1 MSWNIILPNEKTT
14 NKEIQNFLKIY
25 GFPYSYKT
33 KQLLLERIQ
42 LFRDILTFT
51 WRDDQLNVINS
62 FIQQE
67 FKYYVVNGIFGA
79 GKTSMLMGIHII
91 SILKNIY
98 KPEEAMFVS
107 FNVSIK
113 NELRQKLKKYGISS
127 KTTVRTFDSI
137 IYEICKNYDYPHLE
151 LPNFEG
157 KRKFVYGV
165 CKQIISGETT
175 KKLDCCP
182 KFIFIDEC
190 QDLESQTMIIFTTFF
205 PDTQVIFT
213 GDVFQSIQKEPKESL
228 LWELLNSQDKN
239 LTKVISKYY
248 MKETPRVPNNILS
261 GIKTTLQDY
270 YPEFKDEISGW
281 KSSNLSSEN
290 TNIEWKTFNTYSS
303 IFTMIDDFLETH
315 EPSKSMILTFS
326 SAITVKGAI
335 GDLAK
340 IRRHLLSNGVEM
352 NKNYKKMDYDKLFLS
367 TANSSK
373 GLERDYVLIISTF
386 PLERAFIN
394 FSNDLVM
401 NLITV
406 GITRAK
412 QKVIFVVPT
421 FCDKF
426 SSTLSNFVE
435 CPKPSTERVRKDTLL
450 YDFDFWDYYN
460 IEHSVTEIINQN
472 LVKYDTRIKI
482 KEHTKQFNT
491 LRLFDRN
498 IPVPK
503 IETEEEKAFVGI
515 LIENLITSLWANHWP
530 VIENIE
536 QFKNHPMYCHCYK
549 KLETTFK
556 KYKSFVQNNYV
567 FPRNNDEVVFN
578 GIYLYSQIHLG
589 MYNKVFMDL
598 IPSTKEKLIHYWI
611 TLKPKILDIKPHG
624 DIKIQVNMKMPFT
637 TGICD
642 VMMTNKVKRKV
653 GGIQDDDLVDEV
665 TIWEIKASTEQDWKD
680 NALFQAIL
688 YALMSGKNWCRIIL
702 LNPFR
707 NDKCSYYFK
716 MKDIMELRQL
726 VINDIISWNIG
737 CYLAKNIKARGKVL
751 KVTDNYMLCMRENNT
766 NDKFL
771 QITLLH
777 FISPTKFDIIFN
789 FYIQDFG
796 ENKRNE
802 LNTLEKL
809 SRDSMITE
817 QEALQKVYDYLN
829 GSNCLG
835 SKVYFCG
842 DCCFEDKD
850 KFISLNELVDIENN
864 EISNHLNLREKDL
877 MVKMNTKDCLNNL
890 LLKIGYLGKEYKL
903 V

>member
-1 MSWNIILPNEKTT
+1 MIFDIDFPIETST
-14 NKEIQNFLKIY
+14 NKSIQKFLKFY
-25 GFPYSYKT
+25 GFPYSYSSKST
-33 KQLLLERIQ
+33 LMDKINTLKSIVN
-42 LFRDILTFT
+42 FT
-51 WRDDQLNVINS
+51 WRQDQLNVINS
-62 FIQQE
+62 FIKQE
-67 FKYYVVNGIFGA
+67 YKYYVVNGIFGC

-98 KPEEAMFVS
+98 KPDEAMFIS

-113 NELRQKLKKYGISS
+113 NELHQKLKNFGISS
-127 KTTVRTFDSI
+127 KTEVRTFDSI
-137 IYEICKNYDYPHLE
+137 IYEICKNYEYPYLT
-151 LPNFEG
+151 LPNYEG
-157 KRKFVYGV
+157 KRKFVYSI
-165 CKQIISGETT
+165 CKQIISEKMELKFVTGN
-175 KKLDCCP
+175 P

-205 PDTQVIFT
+205 PSAQVIFT

-228 LWELLNSQDKN
+228 LWELLNNPEKKIN
-239 LTKVISKYY
+239 KYY
-248 MKETPRVPNNILS
+248 MKETPRVPNNILC

-270 YPEFKDEISGW
+270 YPEFRDEIENW
-281 KSSNLSSEN
+281 KSSSLVDNEVAK
-290 TNIEWKTFNTYSS
+290 IEWKTFNTYSS
-303 IFTMIDDFLETH
+303 IFSRIDEFLETYEH
-315 EPSKSMILTFS
+315 SKSMILTFS

-412 QKVIFVVPT
+412 QKVIFIVPT

-426 SSTLSNFVE
+426 SSTLNNFIE
-435 CPKPSTERVRKDTLL
+435 CPKPTNNRIRNDTFLG
-450 YDFDFWDYYN
+450 DFDFWDYYN
-460 IEHSVTEIINQN
+460 IEHSATEIINQN

-482 KEHTKQFNT
+482 KEYTKQFNT

-503 IETEEEKAFVGI
+503 IEIEEEKAFVGI
-515 LIENLITSLWANHWP
+515 LIENLITSAWANKWP
-530 VIENIE
+530 NIE
-536 QFKNHPMYCHCYK
+536 SVEKFKNHPMYCHCFK
-549 KLETTFK
+549 KLEKTYNKYISYIK
-556 KYKSFVQNNYV
+556 KNSFNNL
-567 FPRNNDEVVFN
+567 NDLSFN

-589 MYNKVFMDL
+589 MYNKIFMDL
-598 IPSTKEKLIHYWI
+598 SPSTKEKLVNYWNI
-611 TLKPKILDIKPHG
+611 LRPKILDIKPRG
-624 DIKIQVNMKMPFT
+624 DIKIQVNMKMQFT

-642 VMMTNKVKRKV
+642 VMMINKKDSEETKSEE
-653 GGIQDDDLVDEV
+653 I

-707 NDKCSYYFK
+707 NEKCSYYFK
-716 MKDIMELRQL
+716 MKDIMTLRQL

-737 CYLAKNIKARGKVL
+737 CYLAKNIKAKGNVL
-751 KVTDNYMLCMRENNT
+751 RVTNNYMLCMRENET
-766 NDKFL
+766 KDKFL
-771 QITLLH
+771 QMTLLQ
-777 FISPTKFDIIFN
+777 FISPTKFDIIYN
-789 FYIQDFG
+789 YYTHDDSWNEIP
-796 ENKRNE
+796 RNE
-802 LNTLEKL
+802 LSTLKKL
-809 SRDSMITE
+809 SRDSTISE
-817 QEALQKVYDYLN
+817 KEALQLFYDFLTGPQTQGCKIY
-829 GSNCLG
+829 
-835 SKVYFCG
+835 YCG
-842 DCCFEDKD
+842 DCEFEDKE
-850 KFISLNELVDIENN
+850 KFIPISELNVDENFK
-864 EISNHLNLREKDL
+864 LRERTEKEENETNKL
-877 MVKMNTKDCLNNL
+877 MDVKDCLNNL
-890 LLKIGYLGKEYKL
+890 LLKIGYLGKDFKL
-903 V
+903 I